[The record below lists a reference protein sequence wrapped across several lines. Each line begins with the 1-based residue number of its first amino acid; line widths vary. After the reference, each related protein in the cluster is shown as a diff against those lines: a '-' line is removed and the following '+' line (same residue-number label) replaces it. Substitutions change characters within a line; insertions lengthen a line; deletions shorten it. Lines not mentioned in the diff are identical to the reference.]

1 MNQLSSILREATRSP
16 TETRNVITAP
26 THESYQQNLS
36 NVDARFY
43 MVQHPSFK
51 KWNHLFR
58 PVPKNHVLLDENMGD
73 RQLKHYVD
81 YDVVLSQNKFGQY
94 QVLNQISQLLGL
106 PLISLEHT
114 LPMNEWSAQQ
124 RSQLRDM
131 QGMVNVFISEYSKRE
146 WGFDDVPN
154 TYVIHHG
161 VDSETF
167 CNADIEKLPRILSV
181 VNDWINRDWC
191 QPAGQK
197 ILTTNGYVPI
207 EKIVK
212 GHTVL
217 TDSGIP
223 YQVIQTFKRMYN
235 GPMVTITL
243 DNNHKL
249 SFTAEHGI
257 RVYRDNQEKYIE
269 SSRLCIGD
277 RLKFPKIQQ
286 TDFTFNDEELSWLIG
301 MIVSDGSISDN
312 GNISI
317 VYKLDDIETA
327 NKAKMLLEN
336 IIGYSSISNRHR
348 KNNKNVITVEATSKI
363 FGNWLKNAIG
373 GKSYNK
379 KLPNFIIES
388 SDKIKLKALQ
398 GLWFGDGSFKNGTN
412 HQPRACYSTISIELA
427 SQVSSLLHSFG
438 VKNSISFQKRTTNK
452 SNGKV
457 VPIYRV
463 VCSGKDNVQNCQNL
477 IDKEIILNPYSYTIT
492 NIDIEYEWS
501 GEVFNCEVETDP
513 SYVVY
518 PGIVSHNC
526 CGFHIWERVTRE
538 LPVYPIGDTKGLSV
552 AATNLDELVK
562 AYQSSQIFIN
572 TSTISPIPSA
582 LLEAMS
588 CGCACVST
596 ATCMIP
602 EIIQNGYNGFI
613 TNDEQ
618 DMRKYLELLLHDTKL
633 RETLGENARK
643 TIQQKFSLEKF
654 TENWTNILRMVTT

>member
-161 VDSETF
+161 VDSHTF
-167 CNADIEKLPRILSV
+167 QPADIEKLPRILSV
-181 VNDWINRDWC
+181 VNDWVNRDWC
-191 QPAGQK
+191 
-197 ILTTNGYVPI
+197 
-207 EKIVK
+207 
-212 GHTVL
+212 
-217 TDSGIP
+217 
-223 YQVIQTFKRMYN
+223 
-235 GPMVTITL
+235 
-243 DNNHKL
+243 
-249 SFTAEHGI
+249 
-257 RVYRDNQEKYIE
+257 
-269 SSRLCIGD
+269 
-277 RLKFPKIQQ
+277 
-286 TDFTFNDEELSWLIG
+286 
-301 MIVSDGSISDN
+301 
-312 GNISI
+312 
-317 VYKLDDIETA
+317 
-327 NKAKMLLEN
+327 
-336 IIGYSSISNRHR
+336 
-348 KNNKNVITVEATSKI
+348 
-363 FGNWLKNAIG
+363 
-373 GKSYNK
+373 
-379 KLPNFIIES
+379 
-388 SDKIKLKALQ
+388 
-398 GLWFGDGSFKNGTN
+398 
-412 HQPRACYSTISIELA
+412 
-427 SQVSSLLHSFG
+427 
-438 VKNSISFQKRTTNK
+438 
-452 SNGKV
+452 
-457 VPIYRV
+457 
-463 VCSGKDNVQNCQNL
+463 
-477 IDKEIILNPYSYTIT
+477 
-492 NIDIEYEWS
+492 
-501 GEVFNCEVETDP
+501 
-513 SYVVY
+513 
-518 PGIVSHNC
+518 
-526 CGFHIWERVTRE
+526 CGFKIWERVTQG
-538 LPVYPIGDTKGLSV
+538 LPVFPVGDTKGLSK
-552 AATNLDELVK
+552 AANGLEELVNF
-562 AYQSSQIFIN
+562 YQTSQIFIN